1 MEDYLDTGEAPSSAS
16 GGGFTLRDS
25 GQSTHHFLED
35 MKRFMSGTRGE
46 VKAAGA
52 PGGLDRVGN
61 NVVIGGGQ
69 GGYSIDILEFWP
81 FWCRFLSVIFCA
93 GSIDIQ
99 AARSFVE

>member
-1 MEDYLDTGEAPSSAS
+1 MEDYLDTGEAPSSASAS

-35 MKRFMSGTRGE
+35 MKRFMSGTM
-46 VKAAGA
+46 
-52 PGGLDRVGN
+52 DRVGN

-81 FWCRFLSVIFCA
+81 FLGGHF
-93 GSIDIQ
+93 
-99 AARSFVE
+99 